1 MNGSIIDVSRAFF
14 GEVVLPIFR
23 EEFDD
28 VANQM
33 AAGVFGYGS
42 EVLRLDDE
50 YSQDHHWGLRVNV
63 LLPRELLATRGSEI
77 EDRLAARLPAQW
89 RGHDLGA
96 YYARTKGVSIA
107 GLEDHLKSTI
117 GIDHPPSSYVEW
129 MAIPEEDITHVVA
142 GEVWHDPARK
152 FMAVREAL
160 TQYYP
165 EPVRIRRLAHW
176 CRYFSGM
183 GSYALKRALLRD
195 NELYASTTFA
205 RALRWGVQ
213 IAFLLDRTY
222 YPYDKWLTTAFGRLP
237 RMSARLGAIVEEAPR
252 LSTSWER
259 KLELLDR
266 MADVIDATLVEDG
279 LIEPHPQFQGSP
291 SSGYRLLEYGY
302 AELIRKSPPEIQQM
316 VPTWEQ
322 IYWEQFHSGY
332 VAGISQETWRGLLNL
347 GDREEGRGKRREG
360 EKRDA

>member
-1 MNGSIIDVSRAFF
+1 MNGSIIDVSRDFF
-14 GEVVLPIFR
+14 HEVVLPIFR
-23 EEFDD
+23 DAFDD
-28 VANQM
+28 VTASM

-63 LLPRELLATRGSEI
+63 LLPREMLAARGAEI
-77 EDRLAARLPAQW
+77 EDAIAARLPSSW

-96 YYARTKGVSIA
+96 YFSRTKGVSIA
-107 GLEDHLKSTI
+107 SLEDHLRTTI
-117 GIDHPPSSYVEW
+117 GIDRPPASYAEW
-129 MAIPEEDITHVVA
+129 LAIPEEDITHVVA
-142 GEVWHDPARK
+142 GEVWHDPSGR
-152 FMAVREAL
+152 FTAVRQSLAA
-160 TQYYP
+160 YYP

-213 IAFLLDRTY
+213 MAFMLDRTY
-222 YPYDKWLTTAFGRLP
+222 YPYDKWLTTAFHRLP
-237 RMSARLGAIVEEAPR
+237 RMSARLRDIVDEAPR
-252 LSTSWER
+252 LSTPWVR

-266 MADVIDATLVEDG
+266 MADVIDAAMVEDG
-279 LIEPHPQFQGSP
+279 LIEPHPKFHGSP
-291 SSGYRLLEYGY
+291 SSGYRLLEYAY
-302 AELIRKSPPEIQQM
+302 AELIRKSPPEIQQI

-332 VAGISQETWRGLLNL
+332 VAGLSQETWRGLLNL
-347 GDREEGRGKRREG
+347 GKQQ
-360 EKRDA
+360 